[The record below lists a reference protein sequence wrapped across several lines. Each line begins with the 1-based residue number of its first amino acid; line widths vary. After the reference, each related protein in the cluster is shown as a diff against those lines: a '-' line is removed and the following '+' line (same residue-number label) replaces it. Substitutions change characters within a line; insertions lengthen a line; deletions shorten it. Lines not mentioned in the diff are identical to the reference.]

1 MTVKNDISRHSNFYV
16 STVTFLVEDSLFK
29 GPREPFEKES
39 EVFCDMLSLPQG
51 SSVVAEGTSDENPIR
66 IDRTSKD
73 DFEQLLKALLH
84 RKYGSQPNLPHG
96 IEQWTSV
103 LKLSTAWNFERLRQ
117 AAINALTESGIS
129 TVDRVV
135 LSQRYYIKNWL
146 LPALNEL
153 ARRPEPITLEEAQ
166 RMGIDIAL
174 KLASVRER
182 VTVTVQT
189 HPTAHPPY
197 SAFGA
202 SVPYQQITNGHGVAV
217 GSCRDSRMQDCDF
230 SDQIRSTFSAYEL
243 CSSHRPTSGI
253 AIAIAS
259 IIGSSD
265 SPSLPKS
272 GASFPSVNSG
282 STWLFASCTETL

>member
-16 STVTFLVEDSLFK
+16 STVTFLSCIAMSRWKIHCLRVQENRLRKSQKYSATCF
-29 GPREPFEKES
+29 RCRR
-39 EVFCDMLSLPQG
+39 VAVLSL
-51 SSVVAEGTSDENPIR
+51 EGTSDENPIR

-243 CSSHRPTSGI
+243 
-253 AIAIAS
+253 
-259 IIGSSD
+259 
-265 SPSLPKS
+265 
-272 GASFPSVNSG
+272 
-282 STWLFASCTETL
+282 

>member
-1 MTVKNDISRHSNFYV
+1 MTVKNEISRHSNFYI

-29 GPREPFEKES
+29 VPREPFEKES
-39 EVFCDMLSLPQG
+39 EVFCDMFSLPQG
-51 SSVVAEGTSDENPIR
+51 SSVVVEGTGDENPIR

-84 RKYGSQPNLPHG
+84 RLAVNCSRRSIEAPNLPHG

-117 AAINALTESGIS
+117 AAIDALTESGIGA
-129 TVDRVV
+129 VDRVV

-153 ARRPEPITLEEAQ
+153 ARRPEPIILEEAQ

-182 VTVTVQT
+182 R
-189 HPTAHPPY
+189 
-197 SAFGA
+197 SN
-202 SVPYQQITNGHGVAV
+202 NGHGIAV
-217 GSCRDSRMQDCDF
+217 GSCRDPRMQDCDF

-243 CSSHRPTSGI
+243 
-253 AIAIAS
+253 
-259 IIGSSD
+259 
-265 SPSLPKS
+265 
-272 GASFPSVNSG
+272 
-282 STWLFASCTETL
+282 

>member
-1 MTVKNDISRHSNFYV
+1 MTVKNEISRHSNFYV

-29 GPREPFEKES
+29 VSREPFEKES
-39 EVFCDMLSLPQG
+39 EVFCDMFSLPQG
-51 SSVVAEGTSDENPIR
+51 SSVVVEGTSDENAIR

-117 AAINALTESGIS
+117 AAIDALTESGIGA
-129 TVDRVV
+129 VDRVV

-153 ARRPEPITLEEAQ
+153 ARRPEPIILEEAQ

-182 VTVTVQT
+182 VT
-189 HPTAHPPY
+189 
-197 SAFGA
+197 
-202 SVPYQQITNGHGVAV
+202 
-217 GSCRDSRMQDCDF
+217 
-230 SDQIRSTFSAYEL
+230 IRSTFSAYEL
-243 CSSHRPTSGI
+243 
-253 AIAIAS
+253 
-259 IIGSSD
+259 
-265 SPSLPKS
+265 
-272 GASFPSVNSG
+272 
-282 STWLFASCTETL
+282 

>member
-1 MTVKNDISRHSNFYV
+1 
-16 STVTFLVEDSLFK
+16 VEDSLFK
-29 GPREPFEKES
+29 VPREPFEKES
-39 EVFCDMLSLPQG
+39 EVFCDMFSLPQG
-51 SSVVAEGTSDENPIR
+51 SSVVVEGTGDENPIR

-117 AAINALTESGIS
+117 AAIDALTESGIGA
-129 TVDRVV
+129 VDRV

-182 VTVTVQT
+182 VTVTVQ
-189 HPTAHPPY
+189 AHPCLRDY
-197 SAFGA
+197 LRVWRC
-202 SVPYQQITNGHGVAV
+202 SVSN
-217 GSCRDSRMQDCDF
+217 R
-230 SDQIRSTFSAYEL
+230 
-243 CSSHRPTSGI
+243 
-253 AIAIAS
+253 
-259 IIGSSD
+259 
-265 SPSLPKS
+265 
-272 GASFPSVNSG
+272 
-282 STWLFASCTETL
+282 

>member
-1 MTVKNDISRHSNFYV
+1 MTVKNEISRHSNFYV
-16 STVTFLVEDSLFK
+16 STVTFLASVEDSLFK
-29 GPREPFEKES
+29 VPREPFEKES
-39 EVFCDMLSLPQG
+39 EVFCDMFSLPQG
-51 SSVVAEGTSDENPIR
+51 SSVVVEGTSDENPIR

-84 RKYGSQPNLPHG
+84 RLAVNCSRRSIEAVGHTVFPGSMVHSRICRMASSSGQ
-96 IEQWTSV
+96 SV

-243 CSSHRPTSGI
+243 
-253 AIAIAS
+253 
-259 IIGSSD
+259 
-265 SPSLPKS
+265 
-272 GASFPSVNSG
+272 
-282 STWLFASCTETL
+282 

>member
-1 MTVKNDISRHSNFYV
+1 MTVKNEISRHSNFYV

-29 GPREPFEKES
+29 VSREPFEKES
-39 EVFCDMLSLPQG
+39 EVFCDMFSLPQG
-51 SSVVAEGTSDENPIR
+51 SSVVVEGTSDENAIR

-117 AAINALTESGIS
+117 AAIDALTESGIGA
-129 TVDRVV
+129 VDRVV

-153 ARRPEPITLEEAQ
+153 ARRPEPIILEEAQ

-182 VTVTVQT
+182 VTVSVQAQPAYAT
-189 HPTAHPPY
+189 T
-197 SAFGA
+197 SGFGVVA
-202 SVPYQQITNGHGVAV
+202 YRNDSDDDGHRVAV
-217 GSCRDSRMQDCDF
+217 GSCRDPRMQDCDF

-243 CSSHRPTSGI
+243 
-253 AIAIAS
+253 
-259 IIGSSD
+259 
-265 SPSLPKS
+265 
-272 GASFPSVNSG
+272 
-282 STWLFASCTETL
+282 

>member
-1 MTVKNDISRHSNFYV
+1 
-16 STVTFLVEDSLFK
+16 VEDSLFK
-29 GPREPFEKES
+29 VPREPFEKES
-39 EVFCDMLSLPQG
+39 EVFCDMFSLPQG
-51 SSVVAEGTSDENPIR
+51 SSVVVEGTSDENPIR

-117 AAINALTESGIS
+117 AAIDALTESGIGA
-129 TVDRVV
+129 VDRVV

-153 ARRPEPITLEEAQ
+153 ARRPEPIILEEAQ

-182 VTVTVQT
+182 VTVAVQT
-189 HPTAHPPY
+189 HPTAHPRY
-197 SAFGA
+197 SAFGGDA
-202 SVPYQQITNGHGVAV
+202 PYQRSNNGHGIAV
-217 GSCRDSRMQDCDF
+217 GSCRDPKMQDCDF

-243 CSSHRPTSGI
+243 
-253 AIAIAS
+253 
-259 IIGSSD
+259 
-265 SPSLPKS
+265 
-272 GASFPSVNSG
+272 
-282 STWLFASCTETL
+282 

>member
-1 MTVKNDISRHSNFYV
+1 MTVKNEISRHSNFYV
-16 STVTFLVEDSLFK
+16 EDSLFK
-29 GPREPFEKES
+29 VPREPFEKES
-39 EVFCDMLSLPQG
+39 EVFCDMFSLPQG
-51 SSVVAEGTSDENPIR
+51 SSVVVEGTSDENPIR

-117 AAINALTESGIS
+117 AAIDALTESGIGA
-129 TVDRVV
+129 VDRVV

-153 ARRPEPITLEEAQ
+153 ARRPEPIILEEAQ

-182 VTVTVQT
+182 VTVAVQT
-189 HPTAHPPY
+189 HPTAHPRY
-197 SAFGA
+197 SAFGGDA
-202 SVPYQQITNGHGVAV
+202 PYQRSNNGHGIAV
-217 GSCRDSRMQDCDF
+217 GSCRDPKMQDCDF

-243 CSSHRPTSGI
+243 
-253 AIAIAS
+253 
-259 IIGSSD
+259 
-265 SPSLPKS
+265 
-272 GASFPSVNSG
+272 
-282 STWLFASCTETL
+282 